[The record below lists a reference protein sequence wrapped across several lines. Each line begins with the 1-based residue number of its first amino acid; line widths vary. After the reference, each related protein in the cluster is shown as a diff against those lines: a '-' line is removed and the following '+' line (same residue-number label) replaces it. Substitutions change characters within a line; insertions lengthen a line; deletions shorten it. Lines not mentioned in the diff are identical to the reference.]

1 MKIPPIIT
9 GIWWL
14 WLKLMD
20 SLQFDASFLTFRYIE
35 LNVQCHEGY
44 RIYKDEVPPFLHNR
58 PWPWKM
64 VIHIMERWETDIIT
78 EHISIA
84 TLGCLMSW
92 KVGVNSHMTSDMGMT
107 RTFHTVNVQTGEG
120 IDFLASIFMPVWKP
134 FQSSGGRNSLNQNTH
149 QIHCFVLMTRWFQ
162 AHLPHN

>member
-1 MKIPPIIT
+1 MNIPPIIT

-14 WLKLMD
+14 WLKVIA

-35 LNVQCHEGY
+35 LNVQCHEGC
-44 RIYKDEVPPFLHNR
+44 RSYKDEVPPFLHNR
-58 PWPWKM
+58 PRKM

-84 TLGCLMSW
+84 TLGCLKSR

-107 RTFHTVNVQTGEG
+107 RTFHTVNGEG
-120 IDFLASIFMPVWKP
+120 IDFLASNFVPVWKP

-149 QIHCFVLMTRWFQ
+149 QIHCFVLMTRW
-162 AHLPHN
+162 